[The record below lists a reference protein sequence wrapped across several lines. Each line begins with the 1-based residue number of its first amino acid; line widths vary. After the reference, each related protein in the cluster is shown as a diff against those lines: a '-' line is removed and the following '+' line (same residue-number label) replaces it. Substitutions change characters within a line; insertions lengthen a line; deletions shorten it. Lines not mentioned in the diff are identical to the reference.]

1 MLRTSQLEPLPGG
14 TRMLTHLRM
23 VGMPLPRWLR
33 RRLMKFMMYDVYK
46 FDKALGMMAYMAATA
61 AKREQA
67 AEAAPEPAAA

>member
-46 FDKALGMMAYMAATA
+46 FDKALGMMAYMAA
-61 AKREQA
+61 KRDQA